1 MAVLKNL
8 GDYLKI
14 TLSCL
19 KEIREAA
26 TNQGITA
33 LYIIHKSYYNLSHPR
48 WLGNKS
54 LPE

>member
-1 MAVLKNL
+1 MAEPKNF

-14 TLSCL
+14 TLLCP

-26 TNQGITA
+26 TNQGATA

-48 WLGNKS
+48 RLGNKS
-54 LPE
+54 LPA